1 MHGDPL
7 AMPASLEFGMPLTC
21 LLRCND
27 LASTREHY
35 QQTLGFTACD
45 SAESTLLVQLQDGCL
60 TFTEQDLWGSAPACT
75 GTLYFALEDVQAYF
89 DSIKDRADIAWPLQD
104 MPYGTREFGIRDC
117 NGYYLAFMQARPV
130 PG

>member
-1 MHGDPL
+1 MAKPSPCRPPL
-7 AMPASLEFGMPLTC
+7 ESEMPLTC

-27 LASTREHY
+27 LSRTREHY
-35 QQTLGFTACD
+35 QRILGFAVSD
-45 SAESTLLVQLQDGCL
+45 GAESTLLVQLQDCRL
-60 TFTEQDLWGSAPACT
+60 TFTEQDLWGSAPGCT

-89 DSIKDRADIAWPLQD
+89 DSIKERADIAWPLQD

-117 NGYYLAFMQARPV
+117 NGYYLAFMQGQPV